1 MTLYKLRLN
10 ILLRYIML
18 REILF
23 SIMILLP
30 ICGSSQTTSTVS
42 KEQIKTANLIFVE
55 HDYMRNK
62 IPLLE
67 QQIANLDSV
76 NKTWQHTDSLRII
89 NETQALKTN
98 KKLATCNKV
107 LTFSTVIAVLLWLI
121 K

>member
-1 MTLYKLRLN
+1 
-10 ILLRYIML
+10 ML
-18 REILF
+18 KEILF
-23 SIMILLP
+23 STMTLLP
-30 ICGSSQTTSTVS
+30 ICGSSQTISTVT

-67 QQIANLDSV
+67 QQIANLDSI
-76 NKTWQHTDSLRII
+76 NKTWQHTDSLRIM
-89 NETQALKTN
+89 NEAHALKTS

-107 LTFSTVIAVLLWLI
+107 LTFSTIIAVILCLI

>member
-1 MTLYKLRLN
+1 
-10 ILLRYIML
+10 ML

-67 QQIANLDSV
+67 QQIANLDSI